1 MKLFHIIL
9 KMIMNLHLVS
19 SDEHSQLK
27 VDVEEWESTAVANS
41 DSKIKKLYFKLHQGV
56 AFRLLSPFFYIMLVN
71 WTKRMLSDNQDN
83 ERFSEL
89 P

>member
-9 KMIMNLHLVS
+9 KMMINLHLVT

-27 VDVEEWESTAVANS
+27 VDVEDWEESATLDS
-41 DSKIKKLYFKLHQGV
+41 DKKLKKLYAKLHQGV
-56 AFRLLSPFFYIMLVN
+56 AFRLFSPFLYIFLIN
-71 WTKRMLSDNQDN
+71 WTQTMLSTKDD
-83 ERFSEL
+83 RDFDEL